1 MPRQPRMH
9 ASAVD
14 ITARTQGDRVEAL
27 LALAYELENDRSE
40 ERIYSDAAQ
49 FSSERGLKLSGS
61 TWWKVRSPKYLVS
74 SYSFLMVLAEFLDV
88 KPQVIAREDT
98 TLPEDMGE
106 GLIML
111 RANRVQAI
119 IDFAEQQLGEMSD
132 AMRKTL
138 LRDLS

>member
-1 MPRQPRMH
+1 MPRQARMH

-27 LALAYELENDRSE
+27 LALAYELEDDS
-40 ERIYSDAAQ
+40 SDHRLYLDTSQ
-49 FSSERGLKLSGS
+49 FFNERGLKLSRS

-88 KPQVIAREDT
+88 EPQVIAREDAD
-98 TLPEDMGE
+98 LPEDMEE
-106 GLIML
+106 GLAVL
-111 RANRVQAI
+111 RSNRVQSI
-119 IDFAEQQLGEMSD
+119 IDFADQQLGGLDDS
-132 AMRKTL
+132 MRKNL